1 MDNQP
6 EHVQT
11 LAFKEGGSLVW
22 ASPSLTYIQ
31 WGGDGGREAGWG
43 GVSFVRGST
52 VPRRWVIV
60 EDLTNIGGGDDD
72 DGDVD
77 DDDVDDGGD
86 VDHGDGGSDVD
97 DDGSDDGDSINVDDG
112 GEDFLSLKKKKKK
125 IH

>member
-6 EHVQT
+6 EHAQT

-22 ASPSLTYIQ
+22 ASPTLTYIQ
-31 WGGDGGREAGWG
+31 WGGGGGREAGWG

-77 DDDVDDGGD
+77 DGGD
-86 VDHGDGGSDVD
+86 VDHDGGGGDGDGGSDVD

-112 GEDFLSLKKKKKK
+112 GGGEDDVDL
-125 IH
+125 